1 MTQATQ
7 NPQEAMQ
14 QQAGK
19 FLGQVAG
26 YVGVRTMEIG
36 ISKGLLA
43 EVGANEKG
51 VTATDLAKNLKLDA
65 MYVAVWCRA
74 AYASE
79 LLESADGDTFTLAPF
94 VDKLLLDRDFPGY
107 IGGLPQVFVQP
118 EFFDVFKENL
128 PSGKN
133 IWWNDCSPT
142 FISMVSET
150 GRPFYNRLVP
160 NGISQIA
167 GLPEVLAG
175 NAKVLDLACGAGY
188 GLQRLAEIYPNVS
201 LVGLDGDAYSLGKVK
216 ELMAELGIQDK
227 VDLVEST
234 LEDISAVEEYDA
246 VLINISM
253 HECRD
258 IERVTERVH
267 RALKPGGYFV
277 ISDFPFP
284 ATTAECRTV
293 PARVLCGIQFF
304 EALIGDQLMPTQAFV
319 DLLNRHSFKNV
330 SAFDVTPVHAIS
342 YGQK

>member
-1 MTQATQ
+1 MTQAAQ

-19 FLGQVAG
+19 FLSQIAG

-36 ISKGLLA
+36 IAQGLLA

-51 VTATDLAKNLKLDA
+51 VTPTDMATNLKLDA

-79 LLESADGDTFTLAPF
+79 LLDSADGVTFTLAPF

-107 IGGLPQVFVQP
+107 IGGMPQVVVQP

-128 PSGKN
+128 PTGKN

-160 NGISQIA
+160 NGLSQIA

-175 NAKVLDLACGAGY
+175 NARVLDLACGSGY
-188 GLQRLAEIYPNVS
+188 GLERLAETYPTAS

-216 ELMAELGIQDK
+216 ERMTELGIQDK

-234 LEDISAVEEYDA
+234 LEDITAVEEYDA
-246 VLINISM
+246 ILINISM
-253 HECRD
+253 HECRN
-258 IERVTERVH
+258 IEQVAERVH

-319 DLLNRHSFKNV
+319 DLLNRHSYKNV
-330 SAFDVTPVHAIS
+330 GAFDVTPVHAIS
-342 YGQK
+342 YGQR

>member
-1 MTQATQ
+1 MTQTTQ

-19 FLGQVAG
+19 FLSQVAG

-51 VTATDLAKNLKLDA
+51 VTATDMAKNLKLDA

-79 LLESADGDTFTLAPF
+79 LLESADGVTFTLAPF

-258 IERVTERVH
+258 IERVTEQVH

-304 EALIGDQLMPTQAFV
+304 EALIGDQLMPTRAFV

-330 SAFDVTPVHAIS
+330 NAFDVTPVHAVS

>member
-1 MTQATQ
+1 MAT
-7 NPQEAMQ
+7 
-14 QQAGK
+14 
-19 FLGQVAG
+19 
-26 YVGVRTMEIG
+26 
-36 ISKGLLA
+36 
-43 EVGANEKG
+43 
-51 VTATDLAKNLKLDA
+51 NLKLDA

-79 LLESADGDTFTLAPF
+79 LLDSADGVTFTLAPF

-107 IGGLPQVFVQP
+107 IGGMPQVVVQP

-128 PSGKN
+128 PTGKN

-160 NGISQIA
+160 NGLSQIA

-175 NAKVLDLACGAGY
+175 NARVLDLACGSGY
-188 GLQRLAEIYPNVS
+188 GLERLAETYPTAS

-216 ELMAELGIQDK
+216 ERMTELGIQDK

-234 LEDISAVEEYDA
+234 LEDITAVEEYDA
-246 VLINISM
+246 ILINISM
-253 HECRD
+253 HECRN
-258 IERVTERVH
+258 IEQVAERVH

-319 DLLNRHSFKNV
+319 DLLNRHSYKNV
-330 SAFDVTPVHAIS
+330 GAFDVTPVHAIS

>member
-1 MTQATQ
+1 MTQAEQT
-7 NPQEAMQ
+7 PQEIMQ

-36 ISKGLLA
+36 ISQGLLA
-43 EVGANEKG
+43 EISTNGNG
-51 VTATDLAKNLKLDA
+51 ITATDMAANLNLDA

-74 AYASE
+74 AYAAE
-79 LLESADGDTFTLAPF
+79 LLESVDGFTFTLAPY

-107 IGGLPQVFVQP
+107 IGGMPQIVVQP
-118 EFFDVFKENL
+118 EFFDVFKQNL
-128 PSGKN
+128 PTGKN

-142 FISMVSET
+142 FINMVSET

-160 NGISQIA
+160 NGLSQIP

-175 NAKVLDLACGAGY
+175 NAKILDLACGAGY
-188 GLQRLAEIYPNVS
+188 GLQRLAETYSTVS
-201 LVGLDGDAYSLGKVK
+201 LVGLDGDAFSLEKVK
-216 ELMAELGIQDK
+216 ERMTELGIQDK

-246 VLINISM
+246 ILINISM

-258 IERVTERVH
+258 IDQVTERVH

-293 PARVLCGIQFF
+293 PARVLCGIQYF

-319 DLLNRHSFKNV
+319 DLLNRHSYTNV
-330 SAFDVTPVHAIS
+330 NSFDVNPVHAIS

>member
-1 MTQATQ
+1 MTQPTQ
-7 NPQEAMQ
+7 NSQEVMQ

-19 FLGQVAG
+19 FLSQVAG

-36 ISKGLLA
+36 ISQGLLA

-51 VTATDLAKNLKLDA
+51 ATAADMAKSLKLDA
-65 MYVAVWCRA
+65 LYVAVWCRA

-79 LLESADGDTFTLAPF
+79 LLESADGETFTLAPF
-94 VDKLLLDRDFPGY
+94 VDKLLLDSDFPGY
-107 IGGLPQVFVQP
+107 IGGMPQVVVQP

-128 PSGKN
+128 PTGKN

-160 NGISQIA
+160 GGLSHVS

-175 NAKVLDLACGAGY
+175 NAKVLDLACGSGY
-188 GLQRLAEIYPNVS
+188 GLQRLAETYPNVS

-216 ELMAELGIQDK
+216 ERITELGIQDK

-234 LEDISAVEEYDA
+234 LEDLRAVEEYDA
-246 VLINISM
+246 ILINISM

-258 IERVTERVH
+258 IEQVAERVH

-330 SAFDVTPVHAIS
+330 NAFDVTPVHAVS

>member
-1 MTQATQ
+1 MTQAAQT
-7 NPQEAMQ
+7 PQEAMQ

-19 FLGQVAG
+19 FLSQVAG

-36 ISKGLLA
+36 ISQGLLA
-43 EVGANEKG
+43 EVGTNEKG
-51 VTATDLAKNLKLDA
+51 ITAADLAKNTKLDA
-65 MYVAVWCRA
+65 MYVEVWCRA

-79 LLESADGDTFTLAPF
+79 LLETADGAAFTLAPY

-107 IGGLPQVFVQP
+107 IGGMPQVVVQP
-118 EFFDVFKENL
+118 EFFDVFKQNL
-128 PSGKN
+128 PTGKH
-133 IWWNDCSPT
+133 IWWNDCSPE
-142 FISMVSET
+142 FINMVSET

-160 NGISQIA
+160 GGLSQVP
-167 GLPEVLAG
+167 GLPDVLAG

-188 GLQRLAEIYPNVS
+188 GLQRLAETYPTVS

-216 ELMAELGIQDK
+216 ERMTELGIQDK
-227 VDLVEST
+227 VSLLEST

-258 IERVTERVH
+258 IEQVAERVL
-267 RALKPGGYFV
+267 RSLKPGGYFV

-284 ATTAECRTV
+284 ATTQECRTV
-293 PARVLCGIQFF
+293 PARVLCGIQYF

-319 DLLNRHSFKNV
+319 DLLNRHGFKNV
-330 SAFDVTPVHAIS
+330 GAFDVTPVHAVS

>member
-1 MTQATQ
+1 MTQAAQ

-19 FLGQVAG
+19 FLSQIAG

-36 ISKGLLA
+36 IAQGLLA

-51 VTATDLAKNLKLDA
+51 VTPTVMATNLKLDA

-79 LLESADGDTFTLAPF
+79 LLDSADGVTFTLAPF

-107 IGGLPQVFVQP
+107 IGGMPQVVVQP

-128 PSGKN
+128 PTGKN

-160 NGISQIA
+160 NGLSQIA

-175 NAKVLDLACGAGY
+175 NARVLDLACGSGY
-188 GLQRLAEIYPNVS
+188 GLERLAETYPTAS

-216 ELMAELGIQDK
+216 ERMTELGIQDK

-234 LEDISAVEEYDA
+234 LEDITAVEEYDA
-246 VLINISM
+246 ILINISM
-253 HECRD
+253 HECRN
-258 IERVTERVH
+258 IEQVAERVH

-319 DLLNRHSFKNV
+319 DLLNRHSYKNV
-330 SAFDVTPVHAIS
+330 GAFDVTPVHAIS